1 MCGADVHFTA
11 ASLTR
16 RYQPLYWREFLL
28 MRTQTRI
35 TRLVIEMALTVD
47 TLLSLTVSEE
57 LEG

>member
-1 MCGADVHFTA
+1 
-11 ASLTR
+11 
-16 RYQPLYWREFLL
+16 